1 MKIQIVNKGKTNV
14 KPMAMCPYLVDI
26 PPEAAKA

>member
-1 MKIQIVNKGKTNV
+1 MKIQIVKNGKTNV

-26 PPEAAKA
+26 PPEGNKK